1 MMQYLATRLL
11 QYLPVLALVSIFV
24 FVLIRLIPGDPATVM
39 LGPTATEEQVRLLRI
54 DMGLEQPIWIQY
66 FLWVQRLFSGDFGTS
81 FLNRFPVADLI
92 ARRLP
97 ATIELAVVA
106 LALSL
111 IVSIPL
117 GVIAALRQGRM
128 ADHLIVIFS
137 SLGMGIPDFWFGM
150 LLVLLFSLRLNLLPP
165 SGYYS
170 IVENPLVAAKFIV
183 MPALTLALYISAV
196 FTRFVKSSVLEVLH
210 QDYVRT
216 ARSKGLPQWQIVMRH
231 VARNAT
237 IPLITVF
244 GIQLGGLLGGVVII
258 ESIFDWPGLGRL
270 LVQSILKRD
279 YSIVQAI
286 IILTV
291 VLYLSINLLVDM
303 LYAWIDPRI
312 GRE

>member
-54 DMGLEQPIWIQY
+54 DMGLEQPIWTQY
-66 FLWVQRLFSGDFGTS
+66 FLWAQRLFSGDFGTS

>member
-1 MMQYLATRLL
+1 MMQYLAKRLL

-24 FVLIRLIPGDPATVM
+24 FVLIRLIPGDPASVM

-54 DMGLEQPIWIQY
+54 DMGLEQPIWTQY

-92 ARRLP
+92 VRRLP

-106 LALSL
+106 LALAL

-117 GVIAALRQGRM
+117 GIIAALRQGRM

-170 IVENPLVAAKFIV
+170 IVENPLVAAKFII

-231 VARNAT
+231 VVRNAT

-291 VLYLSINLLVDM
+291 VVYLSINLLVDM

>member
-1 MMQYLATRLL
+1 MTQYFARRLL
-11 QYLPVLALVSIFV
+11 QYLPVLALVSVFV
-24 FVLIRLIPGDPATVM
+24 FVLVRLIPGDPASVM
-39 LGPTATEEQVRLLRI
+39 LGPTATEEQIKLLRI
-54 DMGLEQPIWIQY
+54 DMGLEQPIWNQY
-66 FLWVQRLFSGDFGTS
+66 VLWIQRLLGGDFGTS
-81 FLNRFPVADLI
+81 FINRFPVADLI
-92 ARRLP
+92 WRRMP

-106 LALSL
+106 IVLALA
-111 IVSIPL
+111 VSIPA
-117 GVIAALRQGRM
+117 GIIAALRQGRM

-137 SLGMGIPDFWFGM
+137 SLGMGIPDFWFGI
-150 LLVLLFSLRLNLLPP
+150 LLVLLLSLRLNLLPP
-165 SGYYS
+165 SGYFS
-170 IVENPLVAAKFIV
+170 IFENPLLGAKFIL
-183 MPALTLALYISAV
+183 MPALTLALYAAAV

-216 ARSKGLPQWQIVMRH
+216 ARSKGLSQWQIIWRH

-237 IPLITVF
+237 IPLVTVF
-244 GIQLGGLLGGVVII
+244 GIQLGGLLGGVVIT

-291 VLYLSINLLVDM
+291 VIYLTINLLIDL
-303 LYAWIDPRI
+303 LYALIDPRI

>member
-1 MMQYLATRLL
+1 MMQYLAKRLL

-54 DMGLEQPIWIQY
+54 DMGLEQPIWTQY
-66 FLWVQRLFSGDFGTS
+66 LLWVQRLFSGDFGTS

-92 ARRLP
+92 ALRLP
-97 ATIELAVVA
+97 ATVELAVVA
-106 LALSL
+106 LALAL
-111 IVSIPL
+111 IVAIPL
-117 GVIAALRQGRM
+117 GIIAALRQGRM
-128 ADHLIVIFS
+128 ADHLIVVFS

-216 ARSKGLPQWQIVMRH
+216 ARSKGLPQWQIVSRH
-231 VARNAT
+231 VLRNAT

-291 VLYLSINLLVDM
+291 VVYLSINLLVDM